1 MQKIQKAF
9 KEFNIFH
16 KLWFQKSSEIKIFDG
31 EETNFELDNININEI
46 DTDFFLYE
54 QKNEEEMCFNELN
67 DLIKAPK
74 EIKKKSKSNKIKRS
88 QNPLKAE
95 LEMMQESY
103 FDELIQDFQS
113 FYKNQN
119 QNNNSTDEEEK
130 KKTKIFLAINLKNIN
145 MYIIYIL
152 VVF

>member
-1 MQKIQKAF
+1 MESDKVQEDSLSKVNIIKPKAVRRC
-9 KEFNIFH
+9 KKSK
-16 KLWFQKSSEIKIFDG
+16 KLLKSSISSTSSGSKKSSEIKIFDG

-74 EIKKKSKSNKIKRS
+74 EIQKKSKSNKIKRS

-119 QNNNSTDEEEK
+119 QNNSTDEEEK
-130 KKTKIFLAINLKNIN
+130 
-145 MYIIYIL
+145 
-152 VVF
+152 

>member
-1 MQKIQKAF
+1 MESDKVQEDSLSKV
-9 KEFNIFH
+9 NIIKPNAVRRCKKSK
-16 KLWFQKSSEIKIFDG
+16 KLLKSSISSTSSGSKKSSEIKIFDG

-119 QNNNSTDEEEK
+119 QNNSTDEEEK
-130 KKTKIFLAINLKNIN
+130 
-145 MYIIYIL
+145 
-152 VVF
+152 

>member
-1 MQKIQKAF
+1 MESDKVQEDSLSKVNIIKPKAVRRC
-9 KEFNIFH
+9 KKSK
-16 KLWFQKSSEIKIFDG
+16 KLLKSSISSTSSGSKKSSEIKIFDG

-103 FDELIQDFQS
+103 FDELIQDFQAFCKSKSQNS
-113 FYKNQN
+113 FG
-119 QNNNSTDEEEK
+119 EEEAK
-130 KKTKIFLAINLKNIN
+130 
-145 MYIIYIL
+145 
-152 VVF
+152 

>member
-1 MQKIQKAF
+1 MESDKVQEDSFSKVNIIKPKAVRRY
-9 KEFNIFH
+9 KKSK
-16 KLWFQKSSEIKIFDG
+16 KLLKSSISSTSSGSKKSSEIKIFDG

-74 EIKKKSKSNKIKRS
+74 ALKKKSKSNKIKRS
-88 QNPLKAE
+88 ENPLKAE
-95 LEMMQESY
+95 QEMMQESY

-130 KKTKIFLAINLKNIN
+130 
-145 MYIIYIL
+145 
-152 VVF
+152 

>member
-1 MQKIQKAF
+1 
-9 KEFNIFH
+9 
-16 KLWFQKSSEIKIFDG
+16 
-31 EETNFELDNININEI
+31 
-46 DTDFFLYE
+46 
-54 QKNEEEMCFNELN
+54 MCFNELN

-74 EIKKKSKSNKIKRS
+74 ALKKKSKSNKIKRS
-88 QNPLKAE
+88 ENPLKAE

-130 KKTKIFLAINLKNIN
+130 
-145 MYIIYIL
+145 
-152 VVF
+152 

>member
-1 MQKIQKAF
+1 MESEKIQEDSFSKMKIIKPKATRRC
-9 KEFNIFH
+9 KKSKKILKSSISSTSSNS
-16 KLWFQKSSEIKIFDG
+16 KKSSEIKIFDG

-103 FDELIQDFQS
+103 FDELIQDFQAFCKSKSQNS
-113 FYKNQN
+113 FG
-119 QNNNSTDEEEK
+119 EEEAK
-130 KKTKIFLAINLKNIN
+130 
-145 MYIIYIL
+145 
-152 VVF
+152 